1 MISIQMYRY
10 KSERLVR
17 FWNFVKIPAG
27 SNATTKF
34 VNPVEPPFSHVLRFS
49 VFEMADTKKMLGST
63 RLRNLAVTF
72 E

>member
-1 MISIQMYRY
+1 MISIQMYLDNY
-10 KSERLVR
+10 ERLVR

-34 VNPVEPPFSHVLRFS
+34 VSPVEPPFSYVLRFS
-49 VFEMADTKKMLGST
+49 VFEIADTKKMSGST